1 MIKIG
6 FKDSDMYDI
15 LNYKLDKNAV
25 GNEYFSNLYPDAK
38 WTSPNTIK
46 TLLNSQIQVYLSM
59 WIKIIDLFLNG
70 LYKKTWGV
78 LSKREESWKRS
89 NYYGNLQISFF
100 RIFYKWCINF

>member
-15 LNYKLDKNAV
+15 LNYKLDKNAG

-46 TLLNSQIQVYLSM
+46 TLLNSQIQVYLPM
-59 WIKIIDLFLNG
+59 RIKI
-70 LYKKTWGV
+70 V
-78 LSKREESWKRS
+78 EESS
-89 NYYGNLQISFF
+89 NDGKFVF
-100 RIFYKWCINF
+100 W